1 MAKKEAA
8 KKEVNAVVAEL
19 RESFGK
25 GAARKL
31 RVLGLIPA
39 VIYGHGTEPVHVSL
53 PSHRIGLLL
62 RRTNMILELEIN
74 GAKQLVLVKDVQ
86 KDPVK
91 AIIEHIDLIV
101 VRKGEKVQVEVP
113 VHTTGESFPGTM
125 ADFDT
130 KSLLLEVEATDI
142 PENLPLSIEGL
153 EDGAQLHAK
162 DVTLPAGAV
171 LVSDPETLVIYVHTP
186 RGEDEEEAETEVI
199 TAGTPAATPPAA

>member
-1 MAKKEAA
+1 MAT

-19 RESFGK
+19 RENFGK

-62 RRTNMILELEIN
+62 RRTNMILELDIN

-142 PENLPLSIEGL
+142 PENLQLSIEGL
-153 EDGAQLHAK
+153 EDGAQVHAK
-162 DVTLPAGAV
+162 DVSLPAGAV
-171 LVSDPETLVIYVHTP
+171 LISDPDTLVIYVHTP
-186 RGEDEEEAETEVI
+186 RGEDESDETEVI

>member
-1 MAKKEAA
+1 MAKA
-8 KKEVNAVVAEL
+8 KEVNSVIAEL
-19 RESFGK
+19 RENFGK

-31 RVLGLIPA
+31 RVLGMIPA

-53 PSHRIGLLL
+53 PAHRIGLLL
-62 RRTNMILELEIN
+62 RRTNMILELDIA
-74 GAKQLVLVKDVQ
+74 GKKQLVLVKDVQ

-91 AIIEHIDLIV
+91 YIIEHIDLIV

-113 VHTTGESFPGTM
+113 VHMTGESFAGTM

-142 PENLPLSIEGL
+142 PDYLEVSIEGL
-153 EDGAQLHAK
+153 EEGAQIHAA

-171 LVSDPETLVIYVHTP
+171 LISDPDTLVVYVHTP
-186 RGEDEEEAETEVI
+186 RGEAEDEETEVI
-199 TAGTPAATPPAA
+199 TAGTPAATPAA

>member
-1 MAKKEAA
+1 MA
-8 KKEVNAVVAEL
+8 KEVNAVTAEL

-31 RVLGLIPA
+31 RVLGMIPA

-62 RRTNMILELEIN
+62 RRTNMILELDIA
-74 GAKQLVLVKDVQ
+74 GKKQLVLVKDVQ

-91 AIIEHIDLIV
+91 YIIEHIDLIV

-113 VHTTGESFPGTM
+113 VHMTGESFAGTM
-125 ADFDT
+125 AAFDT

-142 PENLPLSIEGL
+142 PENLEVSVEGL
-153 EDGAQLHAK
+153 EEGAQIHAA
-162 DVTLPAGAV
+162 DVTLPAGAE
-171 LVSDPETLVIYVHTP
+171 LISDPDTLVVYVHTP
-186 RGEDEEEAETEVI
+186 RGEAEEDDETEVI
-199 TAGTPAATPPAA
+199 TAGTPAATPAE

>member
-1 MAKKEAA
+1 MA
-8 KKEVNAVVAEL
+8 KEVNSVTADL

-31 RVLGLIPA
+31 RVLGMIPA

-53 PSHRIGLLL
+53 PAHRIGLLL
-62 RRTNMILELEIN
+62 RRTNMILELDIAGE
-74 GAKQLVLVKDVQ
+74 KQLVLVKDVQ

-113 VHTTGESFPGTM
+113 MHMTGESFASTM
-125 ADFDT
+125 AAFEI
-130 KSLLLEVEATDI
+130 KALLLEVEATDI
-142 PENLPLSIEGL
+142 PENLVVSIEGL

-171 LVSDPETLVIYVHTP
+171 LITDPDALVVYVHTP
-186 RGEDEEEAETEVI
+186 RGESDDETEVV
-199 TAGTPAATPPAA
+199 TAGTPA

>member
-1 MAKKEAA
+1 MVT
-8 KKEVNAVVAEL
+8 KEVNAVVAQS
-19 RESFGK
+19 RENFGK

-53 PSHRIGLLL
+53 PAHRIALLL
-62 RRTNMILELEIN
+62 RRKNMILELDID

-101 VRKGEKVQVEVP
+101 VRQGEKVQVEVP
-113 VHTTGESFPGTM
+113 VHMTGESFPGTI

-142 PENLPLSIEGL
+142 PENLVLSIEGL
-153 EDGAQLHAK
+153 EDGAQIHAK
-162 DVTLPAGAV
+162 DVTLPTGAV
-171 LVSDPETLVIYVHTP
+171 LVSDPDTLVVYVHTP
-186 RGEDEEEAETEVI
+186 RGEDDADETEVI
-199 TAGTPAATPPAA
+199 TAGTPAATPAA

>member
-1 MAKKEAA
+1 MAN

-19 RESFGK
+19 RENFGK

-62 RRTNMILELEIN
+62 RRTNMILELDIN

-142 PENLPLSIEGL
+142 PENLQLSIEGL
-153 EDGAQLHAK
+153 EDGAQVHAK

-171 LVSDPETLVIYVHTP
+171 LVSDPDTLVIYVHTP
-186 RGEDEEEAETEVI
+186 RGDDESDETEVI

>member
-1 MAKKEAA
+1 MAN

-19 RESFGK
+19 RENFGK

-62 RRTNMILELEIN
+62 RRTNMILELDIN

-142 PENLPLSIEGL
+142 PENLQLSIEGL

-171 LVSDPETLVIYVHTP
+171 LVSDPDTLVIYVHTP
-186 RGEDEEEAETEVI
+186 RGEDESDETEVI

>member
-1 MAKKEAA
+1 MA
-8 KKEVNAVVAEL
+8 KEVNSVNADL

-31 RVLGLIPA
+31 RVLGMIPA

-53 PSHRIGLLL
+53 PAHRIGLLL
-62 RRTNMILELEIN
+62 RRTNMILELDIA
-74 GAKQLVLVKDVQ
+74 GKKQLVLVKDVQ

-113 VHTTGESFPGTM
+113 MHMSGESFASTM
-125 ADFDT
+125 AAFEI
-130 KSLLLEVEATDI
+130 KALLLEVEATDI
-142 PENLPLSIEGL
+142 PENLVVSIEGL

-171 LVSDPETLVIYVHTP
+171 LITDPDALVVYVHTP
-186 RGEDEEEAETEVI
+186 RGESDDDATEVV
-199 TAGTPAATPPAA
+199 TAGTPA

>member
-1 MAKKEAA
+1 MAR
-8 KKEVNAVVAEL
+8 EVTAVVAEP

-31 RVLGLIPA
+31 RVLGKIPA

-62 RRTNMILELEIN
+62 RRKNMILELDLA

-101 VRKGEKVQVEVP
+101 VRKGEKVVVDVYIHLE
-113 VHTTGESFPGTM
+113 GEALPGNNVNQDANTI
-125 ADFDT
+125 
-130 KSLLLEVEATDI
+130 SLEAEATHI
-142 PENLPLSIEGL
+142 PESITVSIAGAT
-153 EDGAQLHAK
+153 DGVQIYAK
-162 DVTLPAGAV
+162 DLVLPAGSS
-171 LVSDPETLVIYVHTP
+171 LISDPDTLIVAIT
-186 RGEDEEEAETEVI
+186 
-199 TAGTPAATPPAA
+199 TAGEVDLGDAPEAAAAAAE

>member
-1 MAKKEAA
+1 MAT
-8 KKEVNAVVAEL
+8 KKEVNAVVAQL
-19 RESFGK
+19 RENFGK

-53 PSHRIGLLL
+53 PAHRIGLLL
-62 RRTNMILELEIN
+62 RRTNMILELDIN

-142 PENLPLSIEGL
+142 PENLQLSIEGL
-153 EDGAQLHAK
+153 EDGAQVHAK

-171 LVSDPETLVIYVHTP
+171 LVSDPDTLVIYVHTP
-186 RGEDEEEAETEVI
+186 RGEDESEETEVI

>member
-1 MAKKEAA
+1 MA
-8 KKEVNAVVAEL
+8 KEVNSVTADL

-31 RVLGLIPA
+31 RVLGMIPA

-53 PSHRIGLLL
+53 PAHRIGLLL
-62 RRTNMILELEIN
+62 RRTNMILELDITGE
-74 GAKQLVLVKDVQ
+74 KQLVLVKDVQ

-113 VHTTGESFPGTM
+113 VHMSGETFASTM
-125 ADFDT
+125 AAFEI

-142 PENLPLSIEGL
+142 PENVVVSVEGL

-162 DVTLPAGAV
+162 DVPLPAGAV
-171 LVSDPETLVIYVHTP
+171 LITDPDALVVYVHTP
-186 RGEDEEEAETEVI
+186 RGESEDETEVV
-199 TAGTPAATPPAA
+199 TAGTPA

>member
-1 MAKKEAA
+1 MAN

-19 RESFGK
+19 RENFGK

-62 RRTNMILELEIN
+62 RRKNMILELDLA

-142 PENLPLSIEGL
+142 PENLQLSIEGL

-186 RGEDEEEAETEVI
+186 RGEDESDETEVI

>member
-1 MAKKEAA
+1 MAN

-19 RESFGK
+19 RENFGK

-62 RRTNMILELEIN
+62 RRTNMILELDIN

-142 PENLPLSIEGL
+142 PENLQLSIEGL
-153 EDGAQLHAK
+153 EDGAQVHAK

-171 LVSDPETLVIYVHTP
+171 LVSDPDTLVIYVHTP
-186 RGEDEEEAETEVI
+186 RGEDESDETEVI

>member
-1 MAKKEAA
+1 MAS

-19 RESFGK
+19 RENFGK

-62 RRTNMILELEIN
+62 RRKNMILELELA

-142 PENLPLSIEGL
+142 PENLQLSIEGL
-153 EDGAQLHAK
+153 EDGAQVHAK
-162 DVTLPAGAV
+162 DVTLPDGAV
-171 LVSDPETLVIYVHTP
+171 LISDPDTLVIYVHTP
-186 RGEDEEEAETEVI
+186 RGEDDSDETEVI
-199 TAGTPAATPPAA
+199 TAGTPASTPPAS